1 MYEKLAR
8 IEKQLFDIELDF
20 LRRSYLAT
28 RPQFLERAETIA
40 AKIPG
45 FWPVVVDEAPE
56 EIDRRI
62 QPRDVAVLS
71 SLRAV
76 DVERFEV
83 VDEGRGEPRSLKL
96 TFTFEPNEWLEDE
109 RLEKKFWWR
118 ASGEGWS
125 GLVSEPVGIRWKD
138 RDLTEGLLGMAVRLW
153 EKERELQASGSAISE
168 DVKSTKEYKE
178 LVEKIERTPQDAI
191 SLFAFFGFRGH
202 HVSAEESAAAAEK
215 EKEGLLSLD
224 PLKDSDEGI
233 RQLPDTEI
241 YPHGEELAIA
251 IADDLYP
258 GATQYFTKAQERD
271 AAISEEELVSDSVS
285 QDGDEESDAPKDNVD
300 APPKKRK
307 RL

>member
-40 AKIPG
+40 AEIPG

-71 SLRAV
+71 ALRAV

-83 VDEGRGEPRSLKL
+83 IDEGRGEPRSLKL
-96 TFTFEPNEWLEDE
+96 TFTFAPNEWLQDE

-118 ASGEGWS
+118 ASREGWS

-138 RDLTEGLLGMAVRLW
+138 RDLTEGLLGMVVRLW
-153 EKERELQASGSAISE
+153 EKERELQVGI
-168 DVKSTKEYKE
+168 
-178 LVEKIERTPQDAI
+178 
-191 SLFAFFGFRGH
+191 LFFKQFG
-202 HVSAEESAAAAEK
+202 
-215 EKEGLLSLD
+215 
-224 PLKDSDEGI
+224 
-233 RQLPDTEI
+233 
-241 YPHGEELAIA
+241 
-251 IADDLYP
+251 
-258 GATQYFTKAQERD
+258 
-271 AAISEEELVSDSVS
+271 
-285 QDGDEESDAPKDNVD
+285 
-300 APPKKRK
+300 
-307 RL
+307 